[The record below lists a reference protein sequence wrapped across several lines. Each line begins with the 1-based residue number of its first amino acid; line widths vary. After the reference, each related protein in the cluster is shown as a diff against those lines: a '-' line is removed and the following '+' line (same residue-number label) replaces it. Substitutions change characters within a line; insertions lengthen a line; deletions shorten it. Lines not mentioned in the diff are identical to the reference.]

1 MQSESRMV
9 DHKTQLKYSQ
19 CSSQLKYSNWW
30 ILAAPKTVQGKW
42 FVQTVQ
48 IYPCELQQTCRRIY
62 LPERE
67 MQSETDDGTL
77 LQGTKSL

>member
-1 MQSESRMV
+1 M
-9 DHKTQLKYSQ
+9 
-19 CSSQLKYSNWW
+19 
-30 ILAAPKTVQGKW
+30 QGKW

-48 IYPCELQQTCRRIY
+48 IYPCELQQTCRKIY